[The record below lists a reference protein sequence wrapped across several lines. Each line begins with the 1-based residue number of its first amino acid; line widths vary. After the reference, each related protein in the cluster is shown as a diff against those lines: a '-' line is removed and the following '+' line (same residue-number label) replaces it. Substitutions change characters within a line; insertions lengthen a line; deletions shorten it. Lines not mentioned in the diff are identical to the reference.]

1 MWVPLPGWETLGGG
15 GDGLEAAPRASSILQ
30 KRAAPRLLYLSP
42 AETRVERWP
51 LCLPVRPGNEACAE
65 RDAVSGKGFGEGFG
79 EEAERDADES
89 EGHRTG
95 SSGKAGASD
104 SSPGR
109 PSNPTRRL
117 PQRDSAGTWP
127 GAQHGD
133 GRSGEGRRRSKRSK
147 LQAAF
152 QSPASALLTPTETE
166 PARARECARSGDSDV
181 EKRIRRGAGRAVAS
195 READRLPSPSPQCTG
210 KAEGKEDRVSAAS
223 LQGEQRSLP
232 RLGLSSCVVKTY
244 HKLDEEIF
252 VPFSSWPMKRRQVIQ
267 RVVEFHRRI
276 RHPHVAQLL
285 AVGLMRSPDRSPSST
300 VEATPLS
307 PAERSEERRPRT
319 VSSPDSH
326 SSSSSLCDWPFASVS
341 LVLQDG
347 GVPLAQKLRDLPS
360 RPAKAQTDS
369 HGSQGLSSAIGGNGE
384 GSETRTLPSTSPFP
398 PPPASGDASMVYC
411 VPVRDV
417 RTAENTRGGASS
429 VAGECK
435 APREGSTYVLLEA
448 TAREVLRQLVS
459 AVRALHAERIF
470 HLDIKPGNVVVA
482 EPFAPALVRRVSLHP
497 TVAWGSKPLESAQR
511 PEGHRQRDSNTRQG
525 SDLRVVARDETLANL
540 AEKPSVGGGRTG
552 RNHQASR
559 DSDAGKNTDADD
571 GSDTED
577 ASGSSDATER
587 RREPALYRQ
596 ERRVKETGAPRIRCL
611 LVDFDSAQSGVKGT
625 ACVHPG
631 GTSRVFIPP
640 EEFCPLPSA
649 PDSEACGGPSA
660 ASEQE
665 TTGQTTRPFL
675 NACLLGLGSLDSSEA
690 FLDGEKK
697 DVWAL
702 GCLLAI
708 LLTGRHPFLRPAGW
722 SDGWCAPSGAGLTL
736 PATQNKSGNAQVG
749 RELTPTGGER
759 PRTNECR
766 DETPRESDEGARLRR
781 EGRPDEG
788 VSSRQPPPTADE
800 DAGTVFSSD
809 MEYCLALIG
818 GAAPRMGFRGLPKLS
833 REAKDILR
841 GMLAASPDRRLS
853 LEGVMAHPWFRGP
866 TEQQARFGSQA
877 H

>member
-30 KRAAPRLLYLSP
+30 KPPQRRVWSDGHFAFRSVLATKHAPSETLCPEKGSAKGSAKRQSETLTNRRDTGLEAAARRGRVTAVREDRRIPRDGSLSATP
-42 AETRVERWP
+42 PE
-51 LCLPVRPGNEACAE
+51 PGPEHSTATA
-65 RDAVSGKGFGEGFG
+65 
-79 EEAERDADES
+79 EAER
-89 EGHRTG
+89 
-95 SSGKAGASD
+95 
-104 SSPGR
+104 
-109 PSNPTRRL
+109 
-117 PQRDSAGTWP
+117 
-127 GAQHGD
+127 
-133 GRSGEGRRRSKRSK
+133 GEG
-147 LQAAF
+147 
-152 QSPASALLTPTETE
+152 E
-166 PARARECARSGDSDV
+166 
-181 EKRIRRGAGRAVAS
+181 
-195 READRLPSPSPQCTG
+195 CTG

-417 RTAENTRGGASS
+417 RTAENTRGAHAMVAAKRRLLVSVGEASGASS